1 MNTGI
6 KNKEIQEDDWDLF
19 DFTNV
24 EEKVLL
30 ALLEHGLIAVSKLGR
45 VADLPRTT
53 VYSALLRIK
62 DRGFV
67 RRVTKGH
74 SKKWKIVRSSK
85 LKELMGGGFRGF
97 DRESIHAT
105 QNEIIGGIDA
115 KEIGIAVYR
124 GKRQIQ
130 KAYENML
137 DLGKAGRV
145 IAVQGNKSADI
156 VLKRLGK
163 QYLLDFHKKF
173 KKAHIIMVAINGEH
187 VLNVLKNLSK
197 TELMSHLDR
206 MLIGTVLPD
215 KYMDYGLDM
224 LIFRDTVL
232 IIDTEKELV
241 VFIKNQPIVD
251 MLRSFCMFFQD
262 NGRHVNFNREIW
274 KIIEE
279 KKRA

>member
-30 ALLEHGLIAVSKLGR
+30 ALLEHGLITVSKLGR